1 LALAVATGALG
12 LSLLTTTLTFDW
24 EKQKRVVDHRHHY
37 GKLKEHGFDPLT
49 LHALIIM
56 RSTLP
61 KDVTLK
67 KTHAANAELFTEK
80 ELARQLLE

>member
-1 LALAVATGALG
+1 M
-12 LSLLTTTLTFDW
+12 TTTLTFDW